1 MVKNLVEMGFPE
13 ARSKR
18 VLKHFVNNFESTM
31 AHMLNNEDSRDND
44 ILGPENAIVPV
55 QAQPRVQMSSSS
67 QSTNVEMLKMMLEM
81 GYSRE
86 DATIALNVTGNKL
99 DEACTFL
106 INNPNP
112 SENMPSLQA
121 SIGNQARYGHNG
133 QQAQMDYAAQLAAQT
148 SQRTQALYQDVTR
161 LEQALQALV

>member
-67 QSTNVEMLKMMLEM
+67 QSANVEMLKMMLEM

>member
-67 QSTNVEMLKMMLEM
+67 QSANVEMLKMMLEM

-161 LEQALQALV
+161 LEQAL

>member
-1 MVKNLVEMGFPE
+1 MGFPE

-67 QSTNVEMLKMMLEM
+67 QSANVEMLKMMLEM

>member
-67 QSTNVEMLKMMLEM
+67 QSANVEMLKMMLEM
-81 GYSRE
+81 GYSH
-86 DATIALNVTGNKL
+86 
-99 DEACTFL
+99 
-106 INNPNP
+106 
-112 SENMPSLQA
+112 S
-121 SIGNQARYGHNG
+121 
-133 QQAQMDYAAQLAAQT
+133 
-148 SQRTQALYQDVTR
+148 
-161 LEQALQALV
+161 

>member
-18 VLKHFVNNFESTM
+18 VLNHFVNIFESTM

-67 QSTNVEMLKMMLEM
+67 QSANVEMLKLMLEM

>member
-1 MVKNLVEMGFPE
+1 MVKNLVEMGVPE

-67 QSTNVEMLKMMLEM
+67 QSANVEMLKMMLEM

>member
-1 MVKNLVEMGFPE
+1 MGFPE

-67 QSTNVEMLKMMLEM
+67 QSANVEMLKMMLEM

-86 DATIALNVTGNKL
+86 DATISLNVTGNKL